1 MNKLFKG
8 STYTI
13 EEFPKCR
20 EIKLT
25 EKEKLDLIAKSYEP
39 YKKSNLWLYIVV
51 FIIAIISILI
61 CIFADPKVNNTVNFK
76 TPKVERYNEYIYA
89 EYEINSLEY
98 VEPIRLPSKTALIY
112 KVMELPIETNG
123 AKKTLLRHNKIKR
136 KTSDQYKLQQHAWTD
151 DEGFRRYEEFY
162 MIALGTYYVD
172 YIGQRFDI
180 LFEDGSLI
188 KAVIGDVKWD
198 DGTDEKRQYHLCDMS
213 IVEFIIDESVFDPI
227 LFKEGDCSALIGEGA
242 VIEIRKIN

>member
-25 EKEKLDLIAKSYEP
+25 EKEKLDLINKSYEP
-39 YKKSNLWLYIVV
+39 YEKSDLWLYIVV
-51 FIIAIISILI
+51 FIIAIISMLI
-61 CIFADPKVNNTVNFK
+61 CIFADSKINTTVNFK
-76 TPKVERYNEYIYA
+76 PSKVKRYNEYIYI
-89 EYEINSLEY
+89 EYENSDLEY
-98 VEPIRLPSKTALIY
+98 NRPNRLPSKTVLIY
-112 KVMELPIETNG
+112 EVMELPIETNG
-123 AKKTLLRHNKIKR
+123 AKKTLLRHNLIKR
-136 KTSDQYKLQQHAWTD
+136 KTSDQYKLQQNAWTD

-188 KAVIGDVKWD
+188 RAVIGDVKWD
-198 DGTDEKRQYHLCDMS
+198 DGTDAKRQYHLCDLS

-227 LFKEGDCSALIGEGA
+227 LFIDGDCSSLIGEGA

>member
-39 YKKSNLWLYIVV
+39 YEKSDLWLYIVV

-61 CIFADPKVNNTVNFK
+61 CIFADPKVNTTINFEP
-76 TPKVERYNEYIYA
+76 PKIERYNEYIYM
-89 EYEINSLEY
+89 EYETNNLEY
-98 VEPIRLPSKTALIY
+98 TEPNRLPSKSMLIY
-112 KVMELPIETNG
+112 EVMQLPTDTDG
-123 AKKTLLRHNKIKR
+123 RKKTLLRHHLIRR

-151 DEGFRRYEEFY
+151 EFGFRRYKEFY

-172 YIGQRFDI
+172 YIGQRFNI
-180 LFEDGSLI
+180 TFEDGSKV
-188 KAVIGDVKWD
+188 KAVVGDVKWD
-198 DGTDEKRQYHLCDMS
+198 DGTDAKRQYHLCDGS
-213 IVEFIIDESVFDPI
+213 IVEFIIDESVINPLIIKD
-227 LFKEGDCSALIGEGA
+227 GDCSTLIGEGA
-242 VIEIRKIN
+242 VVRIVKLN